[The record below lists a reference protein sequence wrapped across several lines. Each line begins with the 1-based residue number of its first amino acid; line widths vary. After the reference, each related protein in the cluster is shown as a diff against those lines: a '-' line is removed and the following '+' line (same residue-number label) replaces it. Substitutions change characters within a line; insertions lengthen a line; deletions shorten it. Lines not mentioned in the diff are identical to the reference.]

1 MLRIEHSAADIVDG
15 AKGLPL
21 MLSAVP
27 CDFPSPA
34 EDYVERSLNLH
45 EHYVKNPASTF
56 FMRTIGDSMNGA
68 GIFSGDL
75 LIVDRSLQ
83 ARNGRVVIAVVN
95 GELTVKRLIRQN
107 GCTLLMPEN
116 PDFKPLDISEHED
129 VTIWGVVTEVIHDL

>member
-27 CDFPSPA
+27 CGFPSPA

-56 FMRTIGDSMNGA
+56 FMRAIGDSMKGA

-83 ARNGRVVIAVVN
+83 ARNGRVVIAVVE
-95 GELTVKRLIRQN
+95 GELTVKRLVRKN
-107 GCTLLMPEN
+107 GRTLLMPEN

-129 VTIWGVVTEVIHDL
+129 ITIWGVVTEVIHDL